1 MTKLQVTHNVQFAAK
16 GASCF
21 TNSGSP
27 RRGKTSLLS
36 LTAILAILLASGAQG
51 EAITLSP
58 EVTGTKIGTGYLP
71 KLASDGQNAVASIA
85 ETGTGLNDLES
96 LSGQYD
102 V

>member
-16 GASCF
+16 AASCF

-36 LTAILAILLASGAQG
+36 LTAILAILLASGAQ
-51 EAITLSP
+51 
-58 EVTGTKIGTGYLP
+58 
-71 KLASDGQNAVASIA
+71 A
-85 ETGTGLNDLES
+85 ETLMIGIWRFH
-96 LSGQYD
+96 